1 MCALIITCPRL
12 SHKVR
17 QCTMACFPHPTLGLG
32 PHAVPHL
39 YATARDRDFG
49 EGADGGARA
58 DGAHKD
64 WLTQATITQVSHHK
78 IEAP

>member
-1 MCALIITCPRL
+1 
-12 SHKVR
+12 
-17 QCTMACFPHPTLGLG
+17 MACFPHPTLGLG

-64 WLTQATITQVSHHK
+64 WLTQATIMQTITQASHHK